1 MAELRLYR
9 TRAAYD
15 EVMATGIKRRHEP
28 PRIVGDLLS
37 AEIADTGKRQLAI
50 AIPRASTVTAHGRF
64 YTVVA
69 LVNQLESEARSGRQG
84 WLADYL
90 FRLDFHRVVTPDFHP
105 VETRIRG

>member
-50 AIPRASTVTAHGRF
+50 AIPRASTVTAHAAASTPSSPSSISWRAKRAPAARDGSPITSSGSTF
-64 YTVVA
+64 TV
-69 LVNQLESEARSGRQG
+69 S
-84 WLADYL
+84 
-90 FRLDFHRVVTPDFHP
+90 
-105 VETRIRG
+105 